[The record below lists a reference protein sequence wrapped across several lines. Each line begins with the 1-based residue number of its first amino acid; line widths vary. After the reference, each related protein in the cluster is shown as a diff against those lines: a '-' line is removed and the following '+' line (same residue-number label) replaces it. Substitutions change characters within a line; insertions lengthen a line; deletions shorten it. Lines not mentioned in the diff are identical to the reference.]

1 MEDEDGRGTFESVI
15 KAEERVKLIRAMM
28 KAGVGF
34 PEVESFVKRQS
45 QHCRGGR
52 HEGQKKQ

>member
-34 PEVESFVKRQS
+34 QEVESFVKRQS
-45 QHCRGGR
+45 QHCGGMT
-52 HEGQKKQ
+52 